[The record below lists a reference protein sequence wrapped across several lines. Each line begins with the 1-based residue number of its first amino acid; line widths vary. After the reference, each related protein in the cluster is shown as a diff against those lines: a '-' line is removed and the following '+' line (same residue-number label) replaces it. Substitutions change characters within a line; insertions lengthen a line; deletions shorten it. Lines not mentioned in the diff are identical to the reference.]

1 MNGDTPVLFGVDA
14 PDMGGFSCVLVSSLM
29 LYFFALGADIFQTV
43 SVADLWKLGQ
53 IRPGDTVKFEM
64 IDPTESEYLLSR
76 QQQWLNALQSHSEW
90 VPSCAAQRSS
100 SIPST
105 STLHQDRKPD
115 GSDVLLRTAGDRFIL
130 YEVGAMALDLSNRVR
145 VELWDRAMRAA
156 NIKGVINYNVAI
168 RSSMVQFDPTIISRN
183 ELLRI
188 MIEKDKKL
196 ENTENVQLDITTW
209 KFPVVVDD
217 RWCRE
222 AVEFYMKTARKEA
235 VYLPS
240 NVVRT
245 EVLRLRNTRLYFWL
259 RNTWQRT
266 MAFL

>member
-1 MNGDTPVLFGVDA
+1 M
-14 PDMGGFSCVLVSSLM
+14 
-29 LYFFALGADIFQTV
+29 

-53 IRPGDTVKFEM
+53 IRPGDMVKFEM
-64 IDPTESEYLLSR
+64 IDPTESEYLLSS
-76 QQQWLNALQSHSEW
+76 QQQWLNALQSPSEW
-90 VPSCAAQRSS
+90 VPSCAAQLSS

-105 STLHQDRKPD
+105 SILHQDRKPD

-156 NIKGVINYNVAI
+156 NIKGVINYNVAV
-168 RSSMVQFDPTIISRN
+168 RSAMVQFDPTIISRN

-188 MIEKDKKL
+188 MVEKDKKL
-196 ENTENVQLDITTW
+196 ENTEDVQLDITTW

-222 AVEFYMKTARKEA
+222 AVGFYMKTARKEA

-259 RNTWQRT
+259 RNTWQKT
-266 MAFL
+266 MTFLRPPCLTPLLKLLGLFLLEVSLLCCLSSL